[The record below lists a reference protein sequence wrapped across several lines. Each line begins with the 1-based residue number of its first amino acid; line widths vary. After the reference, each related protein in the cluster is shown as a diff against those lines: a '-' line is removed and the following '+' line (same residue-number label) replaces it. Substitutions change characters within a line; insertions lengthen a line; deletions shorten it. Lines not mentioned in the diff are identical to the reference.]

1 MTDLRIVVVDDHP
14 VFRAGL
20 RGILEGSPGFTVV
33 GEAADGSAALEVVAA
48 TEPDVVL
55 LDLRMPV
62 LDGAATIERLAVSA
76 PAVRVLVLTTYDQ
89 DQDIL
94 RAVEAGATG
103 VLLKDAPREELF
115 RAVRAVARGES
126 VLAPGLTARLLDRWR
141 AAKVCAPTDREL
153 EVLQLVARGLTNRAI
168 GRQLSISEAA
178 VKTNLVHA
186 LDKLGVDDRTAA
198 VTVALERG
206 LLALDR

>member
-1 MTDLRIVVVDDHP
+1 VNDLRVVVVDDHP
-14 VFRAGL
+14 VVRAGL
-20 RGILEGSPGFTVV
+20 RGLLEGSTGFAVV
-33 GEAADGSAALEVVAA
+33 GEAADGREAIEVVAA

-62 LDGAATIERLAVSA
+62 LDGAGDDRAAAPSH

-126 VLAPGLTARLLDRWR
+126 VLAPGPDRQAADRWR
-141 AAKVCAPTDREL
+141 APRSTRPPTG
-153 EVLQLVARGLTNRAI
+153 ARGAPA
-168 GRQLSISEAA
+168 GRP
-178 VKTNLVHA
+178 
-186 LDKLGVDDRTAA
+186 
-198 VTVALERG
+198 RG
-206 LLALDR
+206 SPTGRSAGSCPSPRRP